1 MNETEST
8 GMSEHEIT
16 NEIAWALQA
25 VERVRSEV
33 HKVIVGQEQ
42 VLDEILLTM
51 VCGGHAVVEGV
62 PGLAKTLL
70 ISTLAKCLSL
80 QFSRIQF
87 TPDLMPSDITGTEV
101 IEEDRSSGMRSLR
114 FVRGPIFANIVL
126 ADEINRT
133 PPKTQAA
140 LLESMQERQVTVGGV
155 THRLANPFFVLA
167 TQNPIEQEGTYS
179 LPEAQLDRFM
189 LNIRIGYPSEQQ
201 ELEIVSRTTGQEKF
215 DATPVLDAMDL
226 MRIQAAV
233 RRIPIADHVAR
244 YALRLVRAT
253 RAGERDGAGNESTP
267 KIVKDYV
274 SWGGGPRASQFL
286 VLAAKAKALFSG
298 EIHVLPKHI
307 QEVALPVLRHRIVT
321 NFNAEADGVNSD
333 VVVQTLLNTIPL
345 DTTTNQRPL
354 GTLIK

>member
-101 IEEDRSSGMRSLR
+101 IEEDRSTGMRSLR

-201 ELEIVSRTTGQEKF
+201 ELEIVSRTTGHEKF
-215 DATPVLDAMDL
+215 NATPVLDAMDL
-226 MRIQAAV
+226 MRVQAAV

-253 RAGERDGAGNESTP
+253 RTGERDGAGNESTP

-274 SWGGGPRASQFL
+274 PWGGGPRASQFL

-333 VVVQTLLNTIPL
+333 VVVQTLLNTIQL
-345 DTTTNQRPL
+345 DATTNQRPL
-354 GTLIK
+354 GTLIQ

>member
-1 MNETEST
+1 MNESAST
-8 GMSEHEIT
+8 GMSEHETT
-16 NEIAWALQA
+16 NEIAWALEA
-25 VERVRSEV
+25 IGRVRSEV
-33 HKVIVGQEQ
+33 HNVIVGQES
-42 VLDEILLTM
+42 VLDEVLLTM

-101 IEEDRSSGMRSLR
+101 IEEDRSTGMRSLR

-140 LLESMQERQVTVGGV
+140 LLESMQERQVTVGGI
-155 THRLANPFFVLA
+155 THKLANPFFVLA

-189 LNIRIGYPSEQQ
+189 LNIRIGYPNEQQ
-201 ELEIVSRTTGQEKF
+201 EFEIVARTTGETIFEAK
-215 DATPVLDAMDL
+215 PVLNAMDL
-226 MRIQAAV
+226 IRIQSAV
-233 RRIPIADHVAR
+233 RRIPVADHVVR

-253 RAGERDGAGNESTP
+253 RAGEQDGHSNEPTQ
-267 KIVKDYV
+267 KIIKDYV

-298 EIHVLPKHI
+298 ELHVLPKHI
-307 QEVALPVLRHRIVT
+307 QEVAIPVLRHRIVT

-333 VVVQTLLNTIPL
+333 TVVQTLLNSIPL
-345 DTTTNQRPL
+345 DSASNQRPL

>member
-1 MNETEST
+1 
-8 GMSEHEIT
+8 MSEDEIT
-16 NEIAWALQA
+16 NEIAWALDA
-25 VERVRSEV
+25 VGRVRTEV

-42 VLDEILLTM
+42 VLDEVLLTM
-51 VCGGHAVVEGV
+51 VCGGHAIVEGV

-101 IEEDRSSGMRSLR
+101 IEEDRSTGMRTLR

-140 LLESMQERQVTVGGV
+140 LLESMQERQVTVGGI
-155 THRLANPFFVLA
+155 THKLANPFFVLA

-189 LNIRIGYPSEQQ
+189 LNIRIGYPNEQQ
-201 ELEIVSRTTGQEKF
+201 ELEIVSRTTGEEKF
-215 DATPVLDAMDL
+215 EATPVLDATEL
-226 MRIQAAV
+226 TRIQAAV
-233 RRIPIADHVAR
+233 RRIPVADHVVR
-244 YALRLVRAT
+244 YALRLVRST
-253 RAGERDGAGNESTP
+253 RSGERDGNSNQSTP

-298 EIHVLPKHI
+298 EYHVLPKHI

-333 VVVQTLLNTIPL
+333 VVVQTLLNTTTL
-345 DTTTNQRPL
+345 DDASNQRPL
-354 GTLIK
+354 GTLIQ